1 MTNRIA
7 RSPVMKKP
15 DLGHR
20 LKAVEEFRMKDGDFV
35 DHLPEPKQASRKA
48 AMSDG
53 E

>member
-1 MTNRIA
+1 
-7 RSPVMKKP
+7 MKKP